1 MQRRG
6 AFVKNDRS
14 FYAHGMPRVSDAH
27 RDARRR
33 QILDA
38 ARACFIRDG
47 FHATSMADVLAEAGL
62 SAGAVYRYFPG
73 KSDIVLAIASEAVE
87 QLCAAWE
94 HVLAAPALPPLEDAL
109 AEVLLTIERLDH
121 EHGTPQLAVQ
131 VWAEAVR
138 SPAMADVARLVIGR
152 IRGLAVQLVER
163 YQERGDIAADVPS
176 AAVARVI
183 VGLLPG
189 FVLQRVLIGDVAAE
203 EFRIGLRALL
213 GASA

>member
-1 MQRRG
+1 
-6 AFVKNDRS
+6 
-14 FYAHGMPRVSDAH
+14 MPRVSDAH

-38 ARACFIRDG
+38 ARRCFLRDG

-62 SAGAVYRYFPG
+62 SAGAVYRYYPG
-73 KSDIVLAIASEAVE
+73 KADIVYAIAGEAVE
-87 QLCAAWE
+87 RLGSAWE
-94 HVLAAPALPPLEDAL
+94 QVITAPELPPIEDAL
-109 AEVLLTIERLDH
+109 AEVLLAIERLDR

-138 SPAMADVARLVIGR
+138 SPPMADLAKLVIGR
-152 IRGLAVQLVER
+152 MRGLAEQLVVR
-163 YQERGDIAADVPS
+163 YQERGDIVADVPP

-189 FVLQRVLIGDVAAE
+189 FVLQRVLVGDVRAE
-203 EFRIGLRALL
+203 EFRVGLRALL
-213 GASA
+213 GPAPQPAEHLPPSG